1 MRNATLPALAVL
13 LALHLPVR
21 AEEPPA
27 PPPIPTQMEERVL
40 VQLVQIPI
48 LALDRQGRPVE
59 DLRVE
64 EIEVKLRGDRMSVSY
79 LDPVLE
85 RTVAAAAAPDIRL
98 FLDAP
103 GGWSAPVRTNAVRP
117 RYVAFLIDNENDD
130 PLRREEAL
138 QKTVEFVDSSLEPD
152 VRAAV
157 LSYAGSLELDLPF
170 TSDREAIKT
179 AILRA
184 GSREGRP
191 RRAGD
196 TRMRQLLDKMDDCIV
211 NRSDFGNTGD
221 PLCLRDVSNEYIGE
235 VRPLAEDFIRALT
248 GLVEYLG
255 GLQGHK
261 SVFVISHG
269 LPIDPA
275 PVVLQAARALFGDPD
290 TISNLQLYIG
300 FGGEPRIEMDRLLD
314 ALIRNRIALNF
325 VDRATRPSGDVGAK
339 RGQMLAPGTFPLQ
352 AEYEAATADMEQIAF
367 TSGGVHVQA
376 TDMTAALRTAFDAQK
391 GAYELGFHTGE
402 YLDPDKLA
410 KVSVTCTRR
419 GVRIQHRRGVYA
431 APPQVEQRLP
441 GRIAFG
447 KGRPLQGER
456 APGIHQP
463 FRLEVEPRAIG
474 YETNETEA
482 RADFTIHFEVEAQDG
497 VPLADTY
504 HFIRHSYERDRW
516 DAPDRPP
523 MTLAGWVEL
532 PPGSYT
538 LRATLRNVRT
548 GQEGFVSQAVKVP
561 ETVGRSTDSAPP
573 GEG

>member
-1 MRNATLPALAVL
+1 MARARFAVL
-13 LALHLPVR
+13 VALPTLLVSTS
-21 AEEPPA
+21 AQEPQTA
-27 PPPIPTQMEERVL
+27 PIPTEMEERVL
-40 VQLVQIPI
+40 VQLVQLPI
-48 LALDRQGRPVE
+48 LALDRQGRPVN
-59 DLRVE
+59 DLRPE
-64 EIEVKLRGDRMSVSY
+64 EIEVKLRGDRMRISY
-79 LDPVLE
+79 LDPFVE
-85 RTVAAAAAPDIRL
+85 HADPAPTSPSVRL

-103 GGWSAPVRTNAVRP
+103 GGWSAPVAASAVQP
-117 RYVAFLIDNENDD
+117 RYIAFLIDNENDD

-138 QKTVEFVDSSLEPD
+138 QKTVAFVESGLEPD

-196 TRMRQLLDKMDDCIV
+196 TRMRQLLDKMDDCV
-211 NRSDFGNTGD
+211 LNRSDFGNTAD
-221 PLCLRDVSNEYIGE
+221 PACLRDVANEYVGE

-255 GLQGHK
+255 GLQGRK
-261 SVFVISHG
+261 SVFVVSHG

-275 PVVLQAARALFGDPD
+275 PVVLQAARALFGNPD

-300 FGGEPRIEMDRLLD
+300 FGSEPRIEMDRLLD
-314 ALIRNRIALNF
+314 ALIRNRITLNF
-325 VDRATRPSGDVGAK
+325 VDRSTRPSGDVGAK
-339 RGQMLAPGTFPLQ
+339 RGQMLAPGAFPLQ

-367 TSGGVHVQA
+367 TSGGVHVQT

-391 GAYELGFHTGE
+391 GAYELGFQTSE
-402 YLDPDKLA
+402 YLDPDRLA
-410 KVSVTCTRR
+410 KISVTCTRR
-419 GVRIQHRRGVYA
+419 GVKIQHRRGVYA
-431 APPQVEQRLP
+431 SPPQAEQRLP
-441 GRIAFG
+441 GRIAFT

-474 YETNETEA
+474 YQANEVEA
-482 RADFTIHFEVEAQDG
+482 RADFTVHFKVEAQDG

-504 HFIRHSYERDRW
+504 HFISHAYDRERW
-516 DAPDRPP
+516 EAPDRPP
-523 MTLAGWVEL
+523 MTLSGWVEL
-532 PPGSYT
+532 PPGTYT
-538 LRATLRNVRT
+538 LRATLRNVST
-548 GQEGFVSQAVKVP
+548 GHEGFVSQTVKVP
-561 ETVGRSTDSAPP
+561 ETVGHPAESNPP
-573 GEG
+573 GQD